1 MKKFLITILCLASL
15 LVAQENTKEKVCKT
29 KADKNKGCV
38 ESIESDYDG
47 SITQQWYKGGKVVQY
62 KNIDRKGTL
71 TRQWRIEKV
80 GKIDIFY
87 DEDFNSDGNKISER
101 RCVVKNN
108 KSGYIMGSPS
118 CDMDKLQ
125 VRKNW
130 NLKSGE
136 IISNCEYRTFI
147 NYNISFMRDISLN
160 GWCGGFGEECY
171 KDGESYEC
179 DDIEKAR
186 LAEQDFSDF
195 YKKCYRIFGNGEVDG
210 PCKDNKQS
218 KDKK

>member
-62 KNIDRKGTL
+62 KNTDRKGTL

-80 GKIDIFY
+80 GKVNIFY
-87 DEDFNSDGNKISER
+87 DEHFINGNKSLEQ
-101 RCVVKNN
+101 RCVVDN
-108 KSGYIMGSPS
+108 KMGYIMGKPS
-118 CDMDKLQ
+118 CDMDKIQ
-125 VRKNW
+125 VRKDW
-130 NLKSGE
+130 DIRSGE
-136 IISNCEYRTFI
+136 ITSNCEYQTI
-147 NYNISFMRDISLN
+147 ISFSLQDISLN

-171 KDGESYEC
+171 KDGKSYEC
-179 DDIEKAR
+179 DDAEKAR

-195 YKKCYRIFGNGEVDG
+195 HKKCYRIFGNGEVEG